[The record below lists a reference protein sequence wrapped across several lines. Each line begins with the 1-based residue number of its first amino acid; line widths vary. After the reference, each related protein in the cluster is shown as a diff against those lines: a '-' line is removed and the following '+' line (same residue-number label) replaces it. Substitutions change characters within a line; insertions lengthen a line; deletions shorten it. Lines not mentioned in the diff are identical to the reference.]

1 MEARI
6 SISSARSQELQ
17 SVILGRFGLQSI
29 KEPANGYLV
38 PIPSLNDSR
47 RKFSA
52 ATPSDSVGD
61 GCDTFKNFKLLS
73 WRPRS
78 KRKRGKSSLIARTS
92 RLTGPSGPL
101 TLGTLKQ
108 QVFEKIKIN
117 ILVRRNKWIGVVK
130 RGGCSF
136 ATKIQLATRLGAK
149 SLVIIDNTDDSTP
162 VMMNTIGN

>member
-38 PIPSLNDSR
+38 PIPTLNDSK

-61 GCDTFKNFKLLS
+61 GCDTFKNFKILS

-78 KRKRGKSSLIARTS
+78 KRKRGKLNLIARTS
-92 RLTGPSGPL
+92 RLTRPSGPL
-101 TLGTLKQ
+101 VLDCT
-108 QVFEKIKIN
+108 
-117 ILVRRNKWIGVVK
+117 NKFS
-130 RGGCSF
+130 R
-136 ATKIQLATRLGAK
+136 K
-149 SLVIIDNTDDSTP
+149 SK
-162 VMMNTIGN
+162 

>member
-47 RKFSA
+47 RKFSS

-61 GCDTFKNFKLLS
+61 GCDTFKNFKILS

-78 KRKRGKSSLIARTS
+78 KRKRGKSN
-92 RLTGPSGPL
+92 LTGPSGPL
-101 TLGTLKQ
+101 ILDCNK
-108 QVFEKIKIN
+108 KIK
-117 ILVRRNKWIGVVK
+117 KK
-130 RGGCSF
+130 YFSP
-136 ATKIQLATRLGAK
+136 TKQM
-149 SLVIIDNTDDSTP
+149 DWCC
-162 VMMNTIGN
+162 

>member
-61 GCDTFKNFKLLS
+61 GCDTFKNFKILS

-78 KRKRGKSSLIARTS
+78 KRKRGKLSLIARTS
-92 RLTGPSGPL
+92 RLSGPSGPL
-101 TLGTLKQ
+101 ILGCTN

>member
-1 MEARI
+1 MYLAEWVEARI

-47 RKFSA
+47 RKFSS

-61 GCDTFKNFKLLS
+61 GCDTFKNFKILS

-78 KRKRGKSSLIARTS
+78 KRKRGKFQLKPIIGSNLRLRWSSQMAVYGS
-92 RLTGPSGPL
+92 MSHRLC
-101 TLGTLKQ
+101 
-108 QVFEKIKIN
+108 VD
-117 ILVRRNKWIGVVK
+117 R
-130 RGGCSF
+130 
-136 ATKIQLATRLGAK
+136 
-149 SLVIIDNTDDSTP
+149 
-162 VMMNTIGN
+162 

>member
-6 SISSARSQELQ
+6 SISSARNQELQ

-29 KEPANGYLV
+29 KEPVNGYLV

-61 GCDTFKNFKLLS
+61 GCDTFKNFKILS

-78 KRKRGKSSLIARTS
+78 KRKRGKLNLIARTS
-92 RLTGPSGPL
+92 
-101 TLGTLKQ
+101 
-108 QVFEKIKIN
+108 QV
-117 ILVRRNKWIGVVK
+117 VH
-130 RGGCSF
+130 
-136 ATKIQLATRLGAK
+136 
-149 SLVIIDNTDDSTP
+149 
-162 VMMNTIGN
+162 

>member
-1 MEARI
+1 MSWITLVGRLKLGFDLKFYLAEWVEARI

-47 RKFSA
+47 RKFSS

-61 GCDTFKNFKLLS
+61 GCDTFKNFKILS

-78 KRKRGKSSLIARTS
+78 KRKRGKFQ
-92 RLTGPSGPL
+92 
-101 TLGTLKQ
+101 LKTYH
-108 QVFEKIKIN
+108 QVNF
-117 ILVRRNKWIGVVK
+117 
-130 RGGCSF
+130 
-136 ATKIQLATRLGAK
+136 
-149 SLVIIDNTDDSTP
+149 
-162 VMMNTIGN
+162 